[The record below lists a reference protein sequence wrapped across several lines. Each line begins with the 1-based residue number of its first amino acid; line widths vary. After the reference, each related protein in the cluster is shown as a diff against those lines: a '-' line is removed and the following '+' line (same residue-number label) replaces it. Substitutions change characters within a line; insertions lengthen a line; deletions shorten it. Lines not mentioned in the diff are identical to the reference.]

1 MLRNRSGQFVYFT
14 LVSSLSGNAVT
25 GSSGSISGRKSLDG
39 LSGMIVLS
47 GNIIEL
53 GGGSYRANLYDLFSY
68 ILLLGNRHGF
78 LGCPSVSD
86 SGVCRW
92 PVDFIQPTPFTQGEC
107 PFFDGNSY
115 VVAFISSLLYWSRPF
130 AIFWAVSLVIVFS
143 VQTVILRGGFSHV
156 FQESDKG
163 FSPTGAYLYSSATVV
178 CVTRIFRSVTTI
190 QHRSPCQPYL
200 GTTLSVGG
208 LKSCGHSVDS
218 GEAFLVTSA

>member
-68 ILLLGNRHGF
+68 ILLLGNRHSF

-92 PVDFIQPTPFTQGEC
+92 PVNFIQPAPFTQGEC
-107 PFFDGNSY
+107 LSFNSNSY
-115 VVAFISSLLYWSRPF
+115 VVTFISSLLHWSRPF
-130 AIFWAVSLVIVFS
+130 AVFWAVPLVIVFP
-143 VQTVILRGGFSHV
+143 VQTVIFRGGLSHV
-156 FQESDKG
+156 FQETDKG
-163 FSPTGAYLYSSATVV
+163 FSPTWAYFYSSAAVV
-178 CVTRIFRSVTTI
+178 RVTGIFCSITTI

-208 LKSCGHSVDS
+208 LKSCRHSVDS
-218 GEAFLVTSA
+218 SEAFLVTSA